1 MKRLLVYLKD
11 YRKECILAPL
21 FKMLEASF
29 ELLVPLV
36 IAAIIDRGIGRNDN
50 SYIYRSCGLMIA
62 LGVIGLICAVAAQF
76 FAAKAAVGFST
87 GLRHDLFKHLMGLS
101 YSEIDTLG
109 TSTMIT
115 RMTSDVNQ
123 AQTGVNM
130 FLRLFLRSPF
140 VVFGAMI
147 MAFTIDAKAALIFV
161 GVIFLLSLTVGLIMK
176 FNIPMLKTVQKKLDT
191 VLSITRENL
200 SGARVIRA
208 FCKEEEEIRH
218 FSEKNVELATEQRRA
233 GWLSGALN
241 PLTYVIVNL
250 AIVCLIKVGAIQVD
264 GGILTQGQVVALYNY
279 MSQILVELIKLA
291 NLIITINKA
300 LACGNRI
307 ADVFSIQNGMELK
320 SNVERIGSEIKTNE
334 DIKENEKQNEDE
346 KQNENQRY
354 DTEMYKKQQADHK
367 VEFRHVCLQYNTSGD
382 EALTD
387 IDFAVKKGETIGI
400 IGGTGSG
407 KSSVINLIPRFYDAT
422 KGEVLVDGINVK
434 EYPIDTL
441 RRKVG
446 IVTQKAVL
454 FKGTIEENLKW
465 GNETA
470 SREDVEEAVQIA
482 VAEDVVAAKG
492 GLTAEIAQ
500 GGRNLSGGQRQ
511 RLTIA
516 RALVRKPEILILDDS
531 ASALDFATDAKLRH
545 ALRKLS
551 YQPTVFIV
559 SQRASSIQHA
569 DQIIVLDD
577 GEIVGSGT
585 HDELLKDCSVYQE
598 IYASQFKEEA

>member
-1 MKRLLVYLKD
+1 MKRLLIYLKD

-29 ELLVPLV
+29 ELFVPLV
-36 IAAIIDRGIGRNDN
+36 IAAIIDRGIGAGD
-50 SYIYRSCGLMIA
+50 SGYIGRSCGLLIA
-62 LGVIGLICAVAAQF
+62 LGLIGLTCAVMAQF

-87 GLRHDLFKHLMGLS
+87 GLRHDLFQHLMGLS

-147 MAFTIDAKAALIFV
+147 MAFTIDVQAALVFA
-161 GVIFLLSLTVGLIMK
+161 GVIVLLFIVVGLIMK
-176 FNIPMLKTVQKKLDT
+176 LNIPMLKKVQKRLDT
-191 VLSITRENL
+191 VLLLTRENL

-208 FCKEEEEIRH
+208 FCKETEEIKR
-218 FSEKNVELATEQRRA
+218 FTDQNAELAAEQRRA

-241 PLTYVIVNL
+241 PLTYVIINL
-250 AIVCLIKVGAIQVD
+250 AIVFLINIGAIQVEQ
-264 GGILTQGQVVALYNY
+264 GILTQGQVVALYNY

-307 ADVFSIQNGMELK
+307 ADVFSVQSSMEW
-320 SNVERIGSEIKTNE
+320 NAVANCPT
-334 DIKENEKQNEDE
+334 DDE
-346 KQNENQRY
+346 
-354 DTEMYKKQQADHK
+354 QQ
-367 VEFRHVCLQYNTSGD
+367 VEFRHVSLRYHQSGD

-387 IDFAVKKGETIGI
+387 INFVARKGETIGI

-407 KSSVINLIPRFYDAT
+407 KSSIINLIPRFYDAT
-422 KGEVLVDGINVK
+422 VGEVLVDGINVRD
-434 EYPIDTL
+434 YPIDQL
-441 RRKVG
+441 RLKIG

-454 FKGTIEENLKW
+454 FKGTIEENLRW

-470 SREDVEEAVQIA
+470 TETELKEAVRIA
-482 VAEDVVAAKG
+482 AAEDVIAAKG
-492 GLTAEIAQ
+492 GLSAEVAQ
-500 GGRNLSGGQRQ
+500 GGRNFSGGQRQ

-516 RALVRKPEILILDDS
+516 RALVRRPQILILDDS
-531 ASALDFATDAKLRH
+531 ASALDFTTDARLRH
-545 ALRKLS
+545 AIKNLS
-551 YQPTVFIV
+551 YHPTVFIV
-559 SQRASSIQHA
+559 SQRTSSIQHA
-569 DQIIVLDD
+569 DQILVLED
-577 GEIVGSGT
+577 GEAVGQGT
-585 HDELLKDCSVYQE
+585 HEELLKNCSVYQE
-598 IYASQFKEEA
+598 IYATQFKKEA